1 MYLGHK
7 KNRYFVRIEPPGT
20 AHSVAERKRHIVYV
34 RLLQEEK
41 GKKEQEKEEEALST

>member
-1 MYLGHK
+1 MQ
-7 KNRYFVRIEPPGT
+7 PPGT